1 MVSRQKASGGT
12 QREGQQHQRGG
23 DTAVMLPEHPRLWT
37 HKLVSVDTRR
47 RVSLQL
53 LKLKCFLVLLI
64 QFRKHLLRLYHRP
77 GSLLGGEGQNKAAE
91 VECKVDCLV
100 NFCKQKYNK
109 KFYI

>member
-1 MVSRQKASGGT
+1 MRRQKASGGT

-23 DTAVMLPEHPRLWT
+23 GTAVMLPKHPRLWT
-37 HKLVSVDTRR
+37 DKLVSVDTR

-77 GSLLGGEGQNKAAE
+77 GSLLGGGQNKAAE

-100 NFCKQKYNK
+100 DFCKQKYNE